1 MKKHQLK
8 AYSWE
13 EVSEMERE
21 KQVVLVPLG
30 SVEQEGTHLPLGVD
44 TYVAEALADAV
55 AKEAYEEA
63 ARIRDRIAGLKGDR
77 LIPNKGDE

>member
-1 MKKHQLK
+1 MKKHQLA

-21 KQVVLVPLG
+21 KRVILVPLG

-55 AKEAYEEA
+55 AKSSSSLA
-63 ARIRDRIAGLKGDR
+63 APPFLSGIRSGFSSLKGTS
-77 LIPNKGDE
+77 L

>member
-1 MKKHQLK
+1 MKKHQLA

-21 KQVVLVPLG
+21 KRVILVPLG
-30 SVEQEGTHLPLGVD
+30 SVEQEGTHLPLGMD

-55 AKEAYEEA
+55 AKSSSSL
-63 ARIRDRIAGLKGDR
+63 AGPSLPIGYSEWFFEFEGSS
-77 LIPNKGDE
+77 P